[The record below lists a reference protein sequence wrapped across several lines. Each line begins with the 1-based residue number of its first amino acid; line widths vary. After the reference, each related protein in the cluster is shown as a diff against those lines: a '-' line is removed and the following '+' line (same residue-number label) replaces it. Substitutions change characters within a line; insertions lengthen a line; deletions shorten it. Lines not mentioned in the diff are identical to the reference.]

1 MVNSFFYH
9 KKLSSNSIVFQKD
22 KEWHR
27 ASLNIP
33 SCFVEIQC
41 VAHKNYTYGHIPNQ
55 AIISKVAKPKINM
68 FYWFCFVLNNSGE
81 LIFAKQMVFSDI
93 YCQVFLKKVA
103 PQNFEKFT

>member
-1 MVNSFFYH
+1 MVNSKGQRITQSFIKYPQ
-9 KKLSSNSIVFQKD
+9 L
-22 KEWHR
+22 
-27 ASLNIP
+27 
-33 SCFVEIQC
+33 FVEIQC